1 MFPRFPFPVSRY
13 SINMKSKILT
23 ILFLAMAVCAS
34 SQNTMSGK
42 SYKKKVK
49 IKSSGTVA
57 PIKELPDLIITGE
70 SFQDN
75 NGNNF
80 IDAGETSEINLTVQ
94 NIGKGTAQGVEVI
107 TTVKNGNIP
116 GLQYEKS
123 IKLGDIEPNASK
135 DVHIAISAEND
146 VPEGLAE
153 FNIEVLEIRG
163 FDAYPLIMKV
173 ETKEFATPNLILAD
187 AAFSTEDGGMIKLN
201 YPIVLE
207 VIVQNIG
214 QGYGNS
220 VIADFTLP
228 NANCFPLGEKTRYS
242 LENLAPGES
251 KKLEYLFTASRRYTL
266 DNIPVRVKVTET
278 TGRFTKD
285 TVLKVGLEQ
294 RLIARNEVAIS
305 GRETTAPSIAIASL
319 SADIDK
325 NIPKQKKK
333 YPYRYALIIG
343 NEDYSRYQRGIAS
356 ESNVDYARTD
366 AKIFKEYA
374 VQTLGVEPT
383 NCFLLL
389 DATAGELLQKIDLVS
404 KLAAK
409 TPHKSEI
416 IFYYAGHGLPDE
428 NTKEPYLIPVD
439 VSGTNLSAAVKLEE
453 IYKKFSEA
461 EAKRV
466 TVFLDACFSGG
477 GRESGLMAAR
487 GVKVKP
493 KSNLITGNMVVF
505 SASSGE
511 QSALPYKAKEHGM
524 FTYYLLKKIQDSK
537 GQLNYEELSEY
548 VTSNV
553 SIQSLKINQKEQDP
567 KVNVSVDVQDE
578 WKQWTFH

>member
-1 MFPRFPFPVSRY
+1 
-13 SINMKSKILT
+13 MKKHILT
-23 ILFLAMAVCAS
+23 IAFLVVAICGY
-34 SQNTMSGK
+34 SQEPMSGK
-42 SYKKKVK
+42 SYKKKIT
-49 IKSSGTVA
+49 IKGSTTHSS
-57 PIKELPDLIITGE
+57 IKELPDLIITGE
-70 SFQDN
+70 SFLDV

-80 IDAGETSEINLTVQ
+80 IDAGETSEIKLTVQ
-94 NIGKGTAQGVEVI
+94 NIGKGVAQDVEVI
-107 TTVKNGNIP
+107 TSIKSGNIP
-116 GLQYEKS
+116 GLQCQKIINLGNIDPNSSKEVSVAIDAS
-123 IKLGDIEPNASK
+123 IE
-135 DVHIAISAEND
+135 

-153 FNIEVLEIRG
+153 FNIEVLEARG

-173 ETKEFATPNLILAD
+173 ETKKYATPCLIVAD

-214 QGYGNS
+214 QGHGNS
-220 VIADFTLP
+220 VVADFTLP
-228 NANCFPLGEKTRYS
+228 NANCFSLGEQTRYN
-242 LENLAPGES
+242 LENLVPGES
-251 KKLEYLFTASRRYTL
+251 KKLEYLFTANRRYTL
-266 DNIPVRVKVTET
+266 DNIPVRVKITET
-278 TGRFTKD
+278 SGKFTRD

-305 GRETTAPSIAIASL
+305 GRETTPTAAIAIASL

-325 NIPKQKKK
+325 NIPIQDKK

-356 ESNVDYARTD
+356 ESNVDFARTD
-366 AKIFKEYA
+366 ARIFKEYA
-374 VQTLGVEPT
+374 VKTLGVEPT

-409 TPHKSEI
+409 SPEKSEI

-428 NTKEPYLIPVD
+428 KTKDPYLIPVD
-439 VSGTNLSAAVKLEE
+439 VAGTNLSAAVKLEE

-461 EAKRV
+461 DAKRV
-466 TVFLDACFSGG
+466 SVFLDACFSGG
-477 GRESGLMAAR
+477 GRESGLLAAR
-487 GVKVKP
+487 AVKVKP

-505 SASSGE
+505 TASSGE
-511 QSALPYKAKEHGM
+511 QSALPYKEKEHGM

-548 VTSNV
+548 VSSNV

-567 KVNVSVDVQDE
+567 TVNVSIDVQEE
-578 WKQWTFH
+578 WKQWRFH